1 MFVSEGD
8 LEVLVGFSLVGFAF
22 SAFYLLKYA
31 WLLGQWITIKTLNKL
46 FGERVT

>member
-1 MFVSEGD
+1 MFINEGL

-22 SAFYLLKYA
+22 SMFYLIKYA
-31 WLLGQWITIKTLNKL
+31 WLFGQWITIKALNKL